1 MTTIVPYSFGGMT
14 DYPHLAQQQ
23 QPATPGEIHGVY
35 ILLHPDHR
43 EMALQRFLGWFTGRE
58 EIVLVDTG
66 LSDKVGLGYILLEW
80 MECEIDQLFLAFLR
94 DEESIAD
101 YTTYVHEPED

>member
-1 MTTIVPYSFGGMT
+1 M
-14 DYPHLAQQQ
+14 
-23 QPATPGEIHGVY
+23 
-35 ILLHPDHR
+35 
-43 EMALQRFLGWFTGRE
+43 
-58 EIVLVDTG
+58 LVDTG

-101 YTTYVHEPED
+101 YTTYIHELED